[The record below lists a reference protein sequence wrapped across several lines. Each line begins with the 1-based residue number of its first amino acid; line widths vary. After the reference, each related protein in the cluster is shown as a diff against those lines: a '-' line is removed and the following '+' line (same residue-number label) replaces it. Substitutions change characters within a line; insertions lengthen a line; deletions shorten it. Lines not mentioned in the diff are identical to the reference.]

1 MKSLNLQK
9 LRKIENSINFLNKTF
24 CIIFLKKIKIDA
36 KVYKSK
42 KKATSTKSQSSLL
55 ISI

>member
-24 CIIFLKKIKIDA
+24 CIIFLKKIKMDA

-42 KKATSTKSQSSLL
+42 KKLL
-55 ISI
+55 QHKVKVAY